1 MTVLANLQKL
11 YGGTY
16 TEQNLLLSGTH
27 THSAPGGFMMDLL
40 YDISTLG
47 FLQETFDAYVDG
59 ITMSVRRAHENT
71 RRGRIFINMGE
82 VEGANINRSPTAYE
96 NNPETE
102 RRKYA
107 SNVDKTLVQL
117 RFDSTEGQP
126 LGALHWF
133 AVHPTSMNNT
143 NVFISSD
150 NVGLASLL
158 FEQRVDPGSLPGK
171 VTHVASCHFAEERGC
186 GSFVAGF
193 ASSNLGDVSPNT
205 RGPRCEKS
213 GLECDVSSSTCS
225 RDERCFSSGPG
236 EDMVSSTRII
246 AEKLLDKALEL
257 FNDRESSHEIKG
269 PVRVIHQYVDMPQ
282 AVASVYDPQTRTFKK
297 VSGCLPAM
305 GYSFAAG
312 TTDGPGAFTFKQATK
327 TTNPFWNVVRNFL
340 AAPKL
345 EDEECQGSKPI
356 LLETGRLKF
365 PYSWQPSIVS
375 TQLAVLGDVAI
386 ACVPGEF
393 TTMAGRR
400 LRDAVSGAFA
410 QKGRGKV
417 HHVVV
422 AGLCNTYSSY
432 ITTKEE
438 YDVQRYEGASTI
450 FGPHTL
456 QIYLQQ
462 YERLAEAIA
471 IGSPVDPGPDPPI
484 FTKRLLSF
492 ITPVIFDSP
501 KFRYGYGDVLLQPP
515 REVTPGDKVM
525 ARFVSGH
532 PRNNPRH
539 GDTFLSVEKWTSNG
553 TWAVVATDAN
563 WETRFEWIRTH
574 KTLGTSEAVITWQIP
589 PDVVPGDYRIGH
601 FGDYKY
607 IFGGVYPY
615 SGFTRTFKA
624 SRGPAGASSRGSTP
638 SGGYRGK
645 REEGEVVEPASGYRS
660 NTSKS

>member
-1 MTVLANLQKL
+1 MWDYLHLGPTFHCVGAGILNLRPYVGLFASWTYVLANLQKL

-16 TEQNLLLSGTH
+16 TEHNLLLSGTH

-40 YDISTLG
+40 YDISILG

-59 ITMSVRRAHENT
+59 ITMVYSPYQRPSVSNTSQSHGDLDFLTGGLETLKRVKEGDFEKNT

-117 RFDSTEGQP
+117 RFDSSEGQP

-158 FEQRVDPGSLPGK
+158 FEQRVEPGSLPGK
-171 VTHVASCHFAEERGC
+171 VTHVTPLSLCRE

-225 RDERCFSSGPG
+225 RNEHCFSSGPG

-246 AEKLLDKALEL
+246 AEKLLDKALV
-257 FNDRESSHEIKG
+257 N
-269 PVRVIHQYVDMPQ
+269 
-282 AVASVYDPQTRTFKK
+282 
-297 VSGCLPAM
+297 GCLPAM

-312 TTDGPGAFTFKQATK
+312 TTDGPGAFTFKQGTK

-340 AAPKL
+340 AAPRL

-400 LRDAVSGAFA
+400 LRDAVSEAFT
-410 QKGRGKV
+410 QKL

-456 QIYLQQ
+456 QIYLEQ
-462 YERLAEAIA
+462 YARLAEAIVT
-471 IGSPVDPGPDPPI
+471 GFPVEPGPDPPV
-484 FTKRLLSF
+484 FSKRLLSF
-492 ITPVIFDSP
+492 ITPVIFDNP
-501 KFRYGYGDVLLQPP
+501 KFRYDYGDVLLHPP
-515 REVTPGDKVM
+515 RQATPGDKVT
-525 ARFVSGH
+525 ARFVSY
-532 PRNNPRH
+532 
-539 GDTFLSVEKWTSNG
+539 FLFRMLEIQYKIVLQTPLVIVYLTADDEKIEVRISAW
-553 TWAVVATDAN
+553 
-563 WETRFEWIRTH
+563 FEWIRTH
-574 KTLGTSEAVITWQIP
+574 KTLGTSEALITWQIP

-624 SRGPAGASSRGSTP
+624 SCGPAGTSGS
-638 SGGYRGK
+638 GF
-645 REEGEVVEPASGYRS
+645 
-660 NTSKS
+660 KSQ

>member
-1 MTVLANLQKL
+1 MCMRARVASTTINARV
-11 YGGTY
+11 
-16 TEQNLLLSGTH
+16 EDLS
-27 THSAPGGFMMDLL
+27 SP
-40 YDISTLG
+40 I
-47 FLQETFDAYVDG
+47 E
-59 ITMSVRRAHENT
+59 
-71 RRGRIFINMGE
+71 
-82 VEGANINRSPTAYE
+82 RSPTL
-96 NNPETE
+96 TW
-102 RRKYA
+102 R
-107 SNVDKTLVQL
+107 L
-117 RFDSTEGQP
+117 
-126 LGALHWF
+126 
-133 AVHPTSMNNT
+133 
-143 NVFISSD
+143 
-150 NVGLASLL
+150 
-158 FEQRVDPGSLPGK
+158 
-171 VTHVASCHFAEERGC
+171 
-186 GSFVAGF
+186 
-193 ASSNLGDVSPNT
+193 NLGDVSPNT

-225 RDERCFSSGPG
+225 RNEPCFSSGPG
-236 EDMVSSTRII
+236 EDMFSSTRII
-246 AEKLLDKALEL
+246 AEKLLDKAL
-257 FNDRESSHEIKG
+257 
-269 PVRVIHQYVDMPQ
+269 
-282 AVASVYDPQTRTFKK
+282 

-340 AAPKL
+340 AAPRL

-400 LRDAVSGAFA
+400 LRDGVSEAFT
-410 QKGRGKV
+410 QKGWEKV

-450 FGPHTL
+450 YGPHTL

-471 IGSPVDPGPDPPI
+471 TGSAVDPGPDPPI

-492 ITPVIFDSP
+492 ITPVLFDNP
-501 KFRYGYGDVLLQPP
+501 KFRYDYGDVLLHPP
-515 REVTPGDKVM
+515 PQATPGDKVM

-539 GDTFLSVEKWTSNG
+539 GDTFLSIEKWTSNG

-563 WETRFEWIRTH
+563 WETRFKWIRTH
-574 KTLGTSEAVITWQIP
+574 KTLGTSEVLITWQIP

-624 SRGPAGASSRGSTP
+624 SCGPAGTSSRGSTP
-638 SGGYRGK
+638 SEGYLGK
-645 REEGEVVEPASGYRS
+645 
-660 NTSKS
+660 